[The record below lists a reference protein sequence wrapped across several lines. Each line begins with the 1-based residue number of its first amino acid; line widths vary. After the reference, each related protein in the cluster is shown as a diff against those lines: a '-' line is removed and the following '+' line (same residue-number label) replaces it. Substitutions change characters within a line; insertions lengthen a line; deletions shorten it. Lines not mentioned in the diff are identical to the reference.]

1 MARVMNVARFP
12 GGGIPNIQ
20 SMEYLAAELIVKGS
34 VLIDDGAGLVKLAAS
49 QPTTVVVGVALEDIA
64 TKPGFNMSHEN
75 LVTTRTGRVAEV
87 SVAIADLNT
96 VWSAAAKSGTAIAQT
111 HVNEKHDI
119 VLVSGVWQVDLS
131 ASGSPGCV
139 VVDVDLNESIVFFKW
154 LSTVILTT

>member
-1 MARVMNVARFP
+1 MARLMNVARFP

-34 VLIDDGAGLVKLAAS
+34 VLIDDSSGQVKLAGTK
-49 QPTTVVVGVALEDIA
+49 PTSGVVGVALEAIA

-75 LVTTRTGRVAEV
+75 LVTVRTGRVAEV

-96 VWSAAAKSGTAIAQT
+96 VWSAAPVTGTVAIT
-111 HVNEKHDI
+111 DVNSTADI
-119 VLVSGVWQVDLS
+119 VLTSGVWQVDLANAAS
-131 ASGSPGCV
+131 AGCV
-139 VVDVDLNESIVFFKW
+139 IVDIDILENIVFFKW